1 MIINLKL
8 VKVDYEYCNFLRKF
22 DNRVSYNEG
31 AKELRPYVG
40 ILFEI
45 NDMEYFA
52 PLSSPKKKH
61 LKMKNTIDFYK
72 IDEGKL
78 GAINFNN
85 MIPVNKNNYE
95 LLDLKSKSNNTSEMK
110 YKKLLLEQ
118 LDYLNENY
126 FHVVSNSY
134 KLYEL
139 YINNKL
145 PANIK
150 NRCCNFSL
158 LETKCGEYNKVF
170 A

>member
-31 AKELRPYVG
+31 VKELRPYVG

-95 LLDLKSKSNNTSEMK
+95 LLDLESKSNNTSEMK

-150 NRCCNFSL
+150 NRCCNFPL
-158 LETKCGEYNKVF
+158 LETKCSEYNKVF
-170 A
+170 V